1 MKEIIF
7 NTKYNNKYLYLDGN
21 IVFLHNNFFNSI
33 DGSTDKLD
41 NYYTRKFIFLK
52 EKLSKESKNITYTTN
67 ITPQI
72 IKENIA
78 NLKQLLIE
86 VTDGCNLACEYCGY
100 GKLYGNYDK
109 RNGKMQS
116 FQQVRILLDFLIN
129 EWNSQ
134 YNNSYKNNIYIGFYG
149 GEPLLNFKLI
159 HEVIEYLDSK
169 CMNNIIFHYNM
180 TTNAML
186 LDRYMDY
193 LKEKQVHLLISI
205 DGNKENHSYRITKTG
220 KNSFDTVYSNILKLK
235 NKYPDYYDK
244 YVNFNSVLHNRNSS
258 HEISQFGEHFL
269 NKIPRISELSKVGI
283 AEEKYKEFER
293 MFRAKFDITNK
304 KIEIDENTD
313 VESVLNDPN
322 ISIFN
327 LFIDSF
333 VSNTYNSLQELFEQS
348 DKEIEY
354 FPTGTCL
361 PFQKKMFLT
370 VNGKIL
376 PCEKVG
382 QEYPLG
388 HVDSNSIHID
398 YKSISEIYSKL
409 YSELIKSCEKCFT
422 WHNCGQCVF
431 VLKGQEKSMACN
443 TICSAN
449 RAYKYLSTN
458 ITTAEKYPF
467 IYKKLIDELVN
478 K

>member
-1 MKEIIF
+1 
-7 NTKYNNKYLYLDGN
+7 
-21 IVFLHNNFFNSI
+21 
-33 DGSTDKLD
+33 
-41 NYYTRKFIFLK
+41 
-52 EKLSKESKNITYTTN
+52 
-67 ITPQI
+67 
-72 IKENIA
+72 
-78 NLKQLLIE
+78 
-86 VTDGCNLACEYCGY
+86 
-100 GKLYGNYDK
+100 
-109 RNGKMQS
+109 MQS

-169 CMNNIIFHYNM
+169 CMNNIIFQYNM

-258 HEISQFGEHFL
+258 HEISQFGAHFL

>member
-1 MKEIIF
+1 M
-7 NTKYNNKYLYLDGN
+7 
-21 IVFLHNNFFNSI
+21 
-33 DGSTDKLD
+33 
-41 NYYTRKFIFLK
+41 
-52 EKLSKESKNITYTTN
+52 
-67 ITPQI
+67 
-72 IKENIA
+72 
-78 NLKQLLIE
+78 
-86 VTDGCNLACEYCGY
+86 
-100 GKLYGNYDK
+100 
-109 RNGKMQS
+109 
-116 FQQVRILLDFLIN
+116 
-129 EWNSQ
+129 
-134 YNNSYKNNIYIGFYG
+134 
-149 GEPLLNFKLI
+149 
-159 HEVIEYLDSK
+159 
-169 CMNNIIFHYNM
+169 
-180 TTNAML
+180 
-186 LDRYMDY
+186 
-193 LKEKQVHLLISI
+193 
-205 DGNKENHSYRITKTG
+205 
-220 KNSFDTVYSNILKLK
+220 
-235 NKYPDYYDK
+235 
-244 YVNFNSVLHNRNSS
+244 
-258 HEISQFGEHFL
+258 
-269 NKIPRISELSKVGI
+269 
-283 AEEKYKEFER
+283 
-293 MFRAKFDITNK
+293 
-304 KIEIDENTD
+304 
-313 VESVLNDPN
+313 
-322 ISIFN
+322 
-327 LFIDSF
+327 
-333 VSNTYNSLQELFEQS
+333 QELFEQS
-348 DKEIEY
+348 DKEIEN

>member
-1 MKEIIF
+1 
-7 NTKYNNKYLYLDGN
+7 
-21 IVFLHNNFFNSI
+21 
-33 DGSTDKLD
+33 
-41 NYYTRKFIFLK
+41 
-52 EKLSKESKNITYTTN
+52 
-67 ITPQI
+67 
-72 IKENIA
+72 
-78 NLKQLLIE
+78 
-86 VTDGCNLACEYCGY
+86 
-100 GKLYGNYDK
+100 
-109 RNGKMQS
+109 
-116 FQQVRILLDFLIN
+116 
-129 EWNSQ
+129 
-134 YNNSYKNNIYIGFYG
+134 
-149 GEPLLNFKLI
+149 
-159 HEVIEYLDSK
+159 
-169 CMNNIIFHYNM
+169 
-180 TTNAML
+180 
-186 LDRYMDY
+186 
-193 LKEKQVHLLISI
+193 
-205 DGNKENHSYRITKTG
+205 
-220 KNSFDTVYSNILKLK
+220 
-235 NKYPDYYDK
+235 
-244 YVNFNSVLHNRNSS
+244 
-258 HEISQFGEHFL
+258 
-269 NKIPRISELSKVGI
+269 
-283 AEEKYKEFER
+283 